1 MTKRIGLWLP
11 LVALFAVCPAVLAQA
26 KAPAPQAKAPAPKKA
41 AKVTQP
47 PATDAQ
53 KKNIQEYI
61 ELLRADV
68 RQQKAQIMGAVM
80 QLGASDAAKFWPI
93 YEEFDGE
100 LTTLNNH
107 RSEDILEYARAYN
120 QMTDEKADELIKR
133 FLDYQKQRSD
143 LLGKYFERVKQA
155 LGAITAAR
163 FLQIEHQLLLII
175 DLQIASSLPIVG
187 QA

>member
-11 LVALFAVCPAVLAQA
+11 LLALLSSCPVVMGQT
-26 KAPAPQAKAPAPKKA
+26 KAPSQRKA
-41 AKVTQP
+41 AKATQP

-53 KKNIQEYI
+53 KKNIQQYI

-68 RQQKAQIMGAVM
+68 RQEKSQIMGAVM
-80 QLGASDAAKFWPI
+80 QLDVSEAAKFWPI
-93 YEEFDGE
+93 YEEYDEE
-100 LTTLNNH
+100 LTTLNNL
-107 RSEDILEYARAYN
+107 RSENIQDYARSYTK
-120 QMTDEKADELIKR
+120 MTDEKADELIKR
-133 FLDYQKQRSD
+133 SLEYQQRRSE
-143 LLGKYFERVKQA
+143 LLGKYFERVKQS

-187 QA
+187 EA